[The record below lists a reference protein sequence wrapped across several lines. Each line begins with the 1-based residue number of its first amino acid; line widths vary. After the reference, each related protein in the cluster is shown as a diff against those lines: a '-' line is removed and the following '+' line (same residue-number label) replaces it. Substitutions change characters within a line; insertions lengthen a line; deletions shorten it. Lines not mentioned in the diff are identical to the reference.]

1 MSDTLSRDTV
11 TEKISVVEGMIPVQG
26 GRVWHRTVGADRKK
40 VPLLVLH
47 GGPGAPH
54 DYLEPL
60 EHLGKDRPVVF
71 YDQLGCGNSD
81 RPDDPTLWTLDR
93 FVDELARVREALD
106 LQRLHILGQ
115 SWGTMLAVEYVLTRK
130 PEGVLSLILSGPCL
144 SVSRFIEDQKAYL
157 LDFPQDVQETIRRSE
172 ESGDFRSREYQDAMI
187 MYFSRHLCRLQ
198 PWPNCLIET
207 LEKMGLN
214 VYETMWGP
222 SEFTLTGTLKDFERA
237 ERLKEIM
244 LPTLFTCGRHDE
256 ATPDTTRFYQ
266 EMLPGSR
273 MAVLDDASHE
283 HHLEQPVRYLETVRQ
298 FLGEIEE

>member
-1 MSDTLSRDTV
+1 MSNTLSRDTV
-11 TEKISVVEGMIPVQG
+11 TEKLSVVEGMIPVKG

-54 DYLEPL
+54 DYLQPL
-60 EHLGKDRPVVF
+60 EHLANDRPVVF

-81 RPDDPTLWTLDR
+81 RPDDPDLWTLDR
-93 FVDELARVREALD
+93 FVDELARVRETLG
-106 LQRLHILGQ
+106 LKRVHLLGQ

-157 LDFPQDVQETIRRSE
+157 LDFPEDVREIIRRCE

-187 MYFSRHLCRLQ
+187 IYYSRHLCRLH

-207 LEKMGLN
+207 LEKMGLT
-214 VYETMWGP
+214 VYETLWGP
-222 SEFTLTGTLKDFERA
+222 SEFTLTGALKDFERA
-237 ERLKEIM
+237 ERLKEIL
-244 LPTLFTCGRHDE
+244 LPALFTCGQYDE

-266 EMLPGSR
+266 GMLPGSR
-273 MAVLDDASHE
+273 TAVLDDASHE
-283 HHLEQPVRYLETVRQ
+283 HHLEQPARYLEIVRQ
-298 FLGEIEE
+298 FLDEIED